1 MKIISRSGAALA
13 TAAAM
18 LLLSGAVEAHND
30 TADEAKGKCVGAN
43 ACKGQSACATGSNS
57 CHATNSC
64 KGQGWL
70 EMSKAE
76 CEKIAGAK
84 FEAAEK

>member
-1 MKIISRSGAALA
+1 MKITAQSGAALA

-18 LLLSGAVEAHND
+18 LLLSGAVSAPSAV
-30 TADEAKGKCVGAN
+30 ADEAKGKCIGAN

-57 CHATNSC
+57 CHATNAC

-70 EMSKAE
+70 ELGKAE
-76 CEKIAGAK
+76 CEKIEGAK
-84 FEAAEK
+84 FEPASK